1 MIALPLDVNALEAP
15 AALTASDD
23 WFFEPQFDE
32 GVVGSNPENA
42 DVDNPRGLCYGLV
55 GRILAT
61 NSFGDR
67 RISEPIGEP
76 FAGCNRELEQ
86 EIAVMAAAL
95 NTRLKNLQRLPVG
108 WGQWQSTRPAYGSKA
123 YQAYGQFDD
132 WEEEAL
138 RRFEETG
145 CVF

>member
-1 MIALPLDVNALEAP
+1 MTALPLNVDVLDAP

-23 WFFEPQFDE
+23 WFFEPQFDQC
-32 GVVGSNPENA
+32 VVGSDPESA
-42 DVDNPRGLCYGLV
+42 DYDNPRGLCYGLV

-76 FAGCNRELEQ
+76 FAGVNRELEQ

-95 NTRLKNLQRLPVG
+95 NTRLKNLRRLPVG
-108 WGQWQSTRPAYGSKA
+108 WNSWQVTRPEYGSKA

-132 WEEEAL
+132 WAEEAQQ
-138 RRFEETG
+138 RFEETG
-145 CVF
+145 RVF